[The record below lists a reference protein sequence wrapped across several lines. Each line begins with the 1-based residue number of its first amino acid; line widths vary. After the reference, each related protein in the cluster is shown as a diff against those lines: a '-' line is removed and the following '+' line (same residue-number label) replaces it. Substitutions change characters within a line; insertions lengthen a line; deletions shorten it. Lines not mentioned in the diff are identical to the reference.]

1 MYVPISESGAASVW
15 SECVAR
21 LVRTC
26 LHGASETFVM
36 ALGDALMSQR
46 ALYDGDE
53 VAREGTNLLLGDTHT
68 TRTNTNIRAHAH
80 THARTYTHTHTRT
93 CTHTHARTRT
103 RAPTHTHTHMH
114 TRTRAHT
121 RTHAH
126 MTHIHIHPHTDA
138 VFAAVV
144 DLR

>member
-1 MYVPISESGAASVW
+1 MYVPISESGEASVW

-93 CTHTHARTRT
+93 CTHTRT
-103 RAPTHTHTHMH
+103 RAHAHVRPHTHTHTC
-114 TRTRAHT
+114 
-121 RTHAH
+121 THAH
-126 MTHIHIHPHTDA
+126 AHTHAHTHT
-138 VFAAVV
+138 
-144 DLR
+144 